1 MPSWRHHKDGGQG
14 IATSTAN
21 REVGAL
27 IDVEVTAP
35 TTLEFQVAVARQP
48 GLEVRESLAITFNG
62 KPVQAREIIG
72 AHDTRIHSIEV
83 GEGAVSLSY
92 SATVSGE
99 AEPAPVRDIDLV
111 TYLRPSRYAE
121 SDKFFGFAATEFGRY
136 ADSATVLE
144 RVSSWVGTR
153 LNYVPG
159 SSDPIDG
166 AADTL
171 LAGAGVCRDYAHLVI
186 AMLRALYVPARL
198 VAVYAPGCE
207 PMDFHAVAE
216 AFVEGEWRVVDAT
229 CLAPRQSMVRIATG
243 RDAADTAFLDNHR
256 GAITLNAMTI
266 TAIVDGEL
274 PIDTPDRLVSL
285 R

>member
-1 MPSWRHHKDGGQG
+1 MPSWRHHNDGGQG
-14 IATSTAN
+14 IAASTAN
-21 REVGAL
+21 REIGAL

-62 KPVQAREIIG
+62 KLVQPREIIG
-72 AHDTRIHSIEV
+72 SHDTRIHSIDV

-99 AEPAPVRDIDLV
+99 AQPAPVRDIDLV
-111 TYLRPSRYAE
+111 TYLRPSRYSE

-216 AFVEGEWRVVDAT
+216 AFVDGEWRVVDAT

-274 PIDTPDRLVSL
+274 PFDSLDRLVSL